1 MGQLSDDR
9 QLRERAFASVR
20 AEVESFGSGHPDS
33 ALIRREGLLAAV
45 TPAAPE
51 RSVFNS
57 VLYEDPAALTG
68 ELDALAEAYEARGIR
83 AWTVWVPDRDRETA
97 RLLAERGHLLDA
109 APRAMAARL
118 ADLGPEPAAPQGIE
132 PGPGGV
138 AVATA
143 LNDRAYGYATPA
155 FAAAVTGETA
165 LDWHLAYAG
174 ETPVASVGTIAF
186 GDDCCVT
193 GVATHPDHQGRGIAT
208 WLMLRALAEA
218 RQGGA
223 QTASLRATRPGAPVY
238 ARLGFLD
245 LGFVEMWELRR

>member
-1 MGQLSDDR
+1 MGQPPDP
-9 QLRERAFASVR
+9 QLRGRAFDSVR

-33 ALIRREGLLAAV
+33 SLIRREGLLAAV
-45 TPAAPE
+45 TPAAPR

-57 VLYEDPAALTG
+57 VVYEDPAVLAA
-68 ELDALAEAYEARGIR
+68 ELDALAETYEARGIG

-109 APRAMAARL
+109 APRAMAIGL
-118 ADLGPEPAAPQGIE
+118 ADLGPLPAAPPGIE
-132 PGPGGV
+132 AGPGEV
-138 AVATA
+138 ALATA
-143 LNDRAYGYATPA
+143 LNDRAYGYDEGA

-165 LDWHLAYAG
+165 LRWHVAYEG

-208 WLMLRALAEA
+208 WLMVRALAEA
-218 RQGGA
+218 REGGA
-223 QTASLRATRPGAPVY
+223 RTASLRATRAGAPIY